1 MQAYG
6 QVFAKVYNTL
16 WGGFA
21 QYISPLLYDFYETSA
36 ISEMKQRMLDLCCG
50 TGQLALF
57 FLEKGYRVVGLD
69 LSEHMLVYAREN
81 AEDFVASGQA
91 DFIQADAAEFTLD
104 ERFGLV
110 VSTFDA
116 LNHLEGE
123 DALQG
128 CFQSVYRVLDDGGYF
143 IFDLNTKEGLQR
155 WNGVQVNPSE
165 EVFLLTRGIFE
176 PGSEK
181 AWTKITG
188 FVRTDEG
195 LYQRFEETVFN
206 TVFDMARV
214 KELLL
219 DSSFNEVYFARADA
233 LDTPIDEPEAEG
245 RVFFVAGKLPDES

>member
-6 QVFAKVYNTL
+6 KVFAKVYNTL

-21 QYISPLLYDFYETSA
+21 QYISPLLYDFYEASA
-36 ISEMKQRMLDLCCG
+36 SGETKERMLDLCCG

-81 AEDFVASGQA
+81 AEEYVAGGQA
-91 DFIQADAAEFTLD
+91 EFVHGDAAEFTLD
-104 ERFGLV
+104 EYFGLV
-110 VSTFDA
+110 VSTYDA

-123 DALQG
+123 ESLQG
-128 CFQSVYRVLDDGGYF
+128 CFCSVYQVLDEGGYF
-143 IFDLNTKEGLQR
+143 IFDLNTRKGLER

-176 PGSEK
+176 PGNEK

-188 FVRTDEG
+188 FVRNDEG
-195 LYQRFEETVFN
+195 FYQRFEETVFN
-206 TVFDMARV
+206 TVFDMLQV
-214 KELLL
+214 KELLI
-219 DSSFNEVYFARADA
+219 DSGFKDAYFARADA
-233 LDTPIDEPEAEG
+233 LDSPIDEPEEEG
-245 RVFFVAGKLPDES
+245 RVFFVAIK